1 MVKFALSLKIEGNL
15 WILHNGL
22 LSTFRIKRENVVGN
36 IELPLFLDF
45 VVCVQNLYNK
55 KESRADEKECY
66 TMVKESKKKKR
77 ETIEINQLLL
87 TA

>member
-55 KESRADEKECY
+55 KESTPDEKQNV
-66 TMVKESKKKKR
+66 T
-77 ETIEINQLLL
+77 Q
-87 TA
+87 